1 MAPVH
6 APIRPGESTADLSD
20 RLGPLA
26 RVCGAPLRAY
36 GGLRQACAPVATLRA
51 QGSADGVRAWLEQPG
66 EGRILVIDGGG
77 VPEQALLGDRLAALG
92 LANGWRGAI
101 VHGAVRDVAA
111 LAAMDFAV
119 LALGATPRR
128 AGAGGVGA
136 PGCALELAGVRVA
149 PGDWVCLDRDGVV
162 FVSVPRARG
171 TACSAR
177 RP

>member
-1 MAPVH
+1 M
-6 APIRPGESTADLSD
+6 
-20 RLGPLA
+20 
-26 RVCGAPLRAY
+26 
-36 GGLRQACAPVATLRA
+36 
-51 QGSADGVRAWLEQPG
+51 
-66 EGRILVIDGGG
+66 
-77 VPEQALLGDRLAALG
+77 
-92 LANGWRGAI
+92 
-101 VHGAVRDVAA
+101 HGAVRDVAA

-128 AGAGGVGA
+128 ASGGVGA

-162 FVSVPRARG
+162 FVSAPRARE

>member
-6 APIRPGESTADLSD
+6 APIRPGESTADLCD

-77 VPEQALLGDRLAALG
+77 APEQALLGDRLAALG

-111 LAAMDFAV
+111 LASMDFAV

-128 AGAGGVGA
+128 AAGGGAGA
-136 PGCALELAGVRVA
+136 PGCTLELAGVRVA
-149 PGDWVCLDRDGVV
+149 PGDWACLDRDGVV
-162 FVSVPRARG
+162 FVSARPG
-171 TACSAR
+171 WETACSTR

>member
-6 APIRPGESTADLSD
+6 APIRPGESTADLCD

-92 LANGWRGAI
+92 LA
-101 VHGAVRDVAA
+101 
-111 LAAMDFAV
+111 
-119 LALGATPRR
+119 
-128 AGAGGVGA
+128 
-136 PGCALELAGVRVA
+136 GVRVA

-162 FVSVPRARG
+162 FVSAPRARG